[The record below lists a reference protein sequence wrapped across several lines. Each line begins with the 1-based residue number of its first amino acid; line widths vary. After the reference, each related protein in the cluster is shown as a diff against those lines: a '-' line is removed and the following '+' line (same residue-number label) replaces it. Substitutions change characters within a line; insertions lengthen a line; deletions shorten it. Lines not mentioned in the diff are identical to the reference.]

1 MSMNKANKPGAQKA
15 SGRKRSTKKTVK
27 QAAEVPQEAQPTKAD
42 FKRENNRKIGNGVKY
57 VLVAIGVL
65 AMVLSVTGVACSGV
79 LNQVSSSEDYEL
91 TGGVA
96 ATVNGVKITEDTVT
110 EQIMSTRSSMGYD
123 SDEDWASYLSSNNM
137 TPESYREQVID
148 NIADQLL
155 VSQAERDNNISVS
168 DDEVEDAWQDAV
180 SNYDSEDDF
189 VNMLSQV
196 GYTEDSYKEMLRQNL
211 MTQKL
216 YETVAPVDDPS
227 DEDII
232 AHANENLDTYN
243 GAKRSSHILIKVDS
257 DADDATK
264 KEAKEK
270 AQDILDKINAG
281 DISFEDAAKKYSE
294 DSSASKGGDVGWDK
308 LTTFVDAYQKALDGL
323 KKGEISGVVESDY
336 GYHII
341 ECTDVFSVDG
351 KVTSIDQIPEDLR
364 DTFSQSIKNT
374 NQSTAYN
381 DWLTKTREE
390 ADIQIN
396 DMPADVPYNV
406 DMSKADTSSDDADSS
421 TGSDT
426 NSDTDSGSSDNA
438 DANAASDTADSE

>member
-1 MSMNKANKPGAQKA
+1 MSMNKANTPGAQKA
-15 SGRKRSTKKTVK
+15 TSRKRSDKNAHPRTASQQVK
-27 QAAEVPQEAQPTKAD
+27 QPTKAD
-42 FKRENNRKIGNGVKY
+42 FKRENRKKMGTGVKY

-65 AMVLSVTGVACSGV
+65 AMVLSVTSVACSGI
-79 LNQVSSSEDYEL
+79 LNQVSNGNGYEL

-123 SDEDWASYLSSNNM
+123 SDEDWANYLASNNM
-137 TPESYREQVID
+137 TPESYRENVI
-148 NIADQLL
+148 NSLADQLL

-168 DDEVEDAWQDAV
+168 DDEVEKAWQDAV
-180 SNYDSEDDF
+180 ANYDSEDAF
-189 VNMLSQV
+189 IELLGQI
-196 GYTEDSYKEMLRQNL
+196 GYTEDTYKESLRQNL

-216 YETVAPVDDPS
+216 YEAVAPVDDPTD
-227 DEDII
+227 DEIV
-232 AHANENLDTYN
+232 AYANENLDTYN

-257 DADDATK
+257 DADDATRE
-264 KEAKEK
+264 EAKQK

-281 DISFEDAAKKYSE
+281 EISFEDAAKKYSE

-308 LTTFVDAYQKALDGL
+308 LTTFVNAYQQALDGL
-323 KKGEISGVVESDY
+323 DKGQISGVVESDY

-351 KVTSIDQIPEDLR
+351 QVTSVDQIPEDLR
-364 DTFSQSIKNT
+364 DTFSSSIKST
-374 NQSTAYN
+374 KQSAAYN

-396 DMPADVPYNV
+396 DMPSDVPYNV
-406 DMSKADTSSDDADSS
+406 DMSKAGSSSDDADSS
-421 TGSDT
+421 GADTG
-426 NSDTDSGSSDNA
+426 TDSASGSA
-438 DANAASDTADSE
+438 DGE

>member
-1 MSMNKANKPGAQKA
+1 MNKANTPGAQKA
-15 SGRKRSTKKTVK
+15 SGRKRSVKKAAK
-27 QAAEVPQEAQPTKAD
+27 QAEVPQEAQPTKAD

-65 AMVLSVTGVACSGV
+65 AMLLSVTGVACSGV
-79 LNQVSSSEDYEL
+79 LNQVSNNEGYKL

-96 ATVNGVKITEDTVT
+96 ATVNDVKITEDTVT

-123 SDEDWASYLSSNNM
+123 SDEDWANYLASNNM
-137 TPESYREQVID
+137 TPESYREQVIN

-168 DDEVEDAWQDAV
+168 DDEVEDAWKDAA
-180 SNYDSEDDF
+180 SSYGSEDDF

-211 MTQKL
+211 MTKKL
-216 YETVAPVDDPS
+216 YEAVAPVDDPS
-227 DEDII
+227 DKDII
-232 AHANENLDTYN
+232 AYANENLDTYN

-257 DADDATK
+257 GADDAAK
-264 KEAKEK
+264 KKAKKK
-270 AQDILDKINAG
+270 AQEILDKINAG
-281 DISFEDAAKKYSE
+281 DISFKDAAKKYSE

-323 KKGEISGVVESDY
+323 KKGEVSGVVESDY

-341 ECTDVFSVDG
+341 KCTDVFKVDG
-351 KVTSIDQIPEDLR
+351 KVTSIDQIPKDLR
-364 DTFSQSIKNT
+364 STFSQSIKST
-374 NQSTAYN
+374 KQGTAYN

-390 ADIQIN
+390 ADIKIN

-406 DMSKADTSSDDADSS
+406 DMSKAGTSSDDADSS
-421 TGSDT
+421 TGSDAGT
-426 NSDTDSGSSDNA
+426 SGSAGSGSSDNA
-438 DANAASDTADSE
+438 GSDDASSAGDSK

>member
-1 MSMNKANKPGAQKA
+1 MSMNKSNKPGAQKA
-15 SGRKRSTKKTVK
+15 TSRRRSEKNARPHGT
-27 QAAEVPQEAQPTKAD
+27 APQDHQPTKAD
-42 FKRENNRKIGNGVKY
+42 FRRENNRKIGSGVKY

-65 AMVLSVTGVACSGV
+65 AMVLSVTGVACSGI
-79 LNQVSSSEDYEL
+79 LNQVSSSEEEGYHL

-123 SDEDWASYLSSNNM
+123 SDEDWANYLASNNM
-137 TPESYREQVID
+137 TPESYRENVI
-148 NIADQLL
+148 NSLADQLL

-168 DDEVEDAWQDAV
+168 DDEVEKAWQDAV
-180 SNYDSEDDF
+180 ANYDSEDAF
-189 VNMLSQV
+189 IELLGQI
-196 GYTEDSYKEMLRQNL
+196 GYTEDTYKESLRQNL

-216 YETVAPVDDPS
+216 YEAVAPVDDPTD
-227 DEDII
+227 DEIV
-232 AHANENLDTYN
+232 AYANENLDTYN

-257 DADDATK
+257 DADDATRE
-264 KEAKEK
+264 EAKQK

-281 DISFEDAAKKYSE
+281 EISFEDAAKKYSE

-308 LTTFVDAYQKALDGL
+308 LTTFVDAYQQALDGL
-323 KKGEISGVVESDY
+323 DKGQISGVVESDY

-351 KVTSIDQIPEDLR
+351 QVTSVDQIPEDLR
-364 DTFSQSIKNT
+364 DTFSSSIKST
-374 NQSTAYN
+374 NQRTAYN

-396 DMPADVPYNV
+396 DMPSDVPYNV
-406 DMSKADTSSDDADSS
+406 DMSKAGSSSDDADSS
-421 TGSDT
+421 GADTG
-426 NSDTDSGSSDNA
+426 TDSASGSA
-438 DANAASDTADSE
+438 DGE